1 MPREKTEDCVF
12 SVDQSFQRGLVL
24 RAGYCE
30 AYLTKSDLV
39 IPLIPFRQARV
50 LVRYGSIECR
60 ESWTPPRGMSRGQYS
75 FAQHPRQCW
84 MNVDIADVRAST
96 ALCCDIGVVLPVDGK
111 LRRFD

>member
-12 SVDQSFQRGLVL
+12 SVDRSFRRGLVL

-50 LVRYGSIECR
+50 LVGLGSIKCR
-60 ESWTPPRGMSRGQYS
+60 ESWTPPRAMPREQYR
-75 FAQHPRQCW
+75 FAKHPRQCW
-84 MNVDIADVRAST
+84 MNVDIADVRASM
-96 ALCCDIGVVLPVDGK
+96 ALCGDVGVVLPVEGK